1 MTTPNSLP
9 FPPSPDDGDVVI
21 RNDMLGVYH
30 KDINTWAIMRL
41 TSSPDL
47 KLNTVENWS
56 DKDWKQG
63 SLVISGGQEYYA
75 VTDIKT
81 GDPAPGAPGSSW
93 KNVSV
98 VRKIEDL
105 TDVDP
110 SLPRTAGH
118 ILIWNGTRYVPGPIV
133 TKVLSAT
140 SNQVFNQLGATT
152 SDKLNA
158 VYPLLNKVPGE
169 APGSGAVIIVTHVDA
184 LHQALEGAWY
194 FDGTKWLQGGG
205 AGGGGGATTEQN
217 FRAAES
223 TAQKP
228 GALAGDLDIVTE
240 ALKHQINVF
249 DGANWQEVL
258 KETTIKQWIAAGS
271 LFQGTRTGLAGTG
284 DTLANLPTP
293 GPTNKGFYWTWTG
306 AANTSV
312 TPTDF
317 PAGGFTATLQVG
329 DWIQSDG
336 TKLVHV
342 PSDLLS
348 KLRWNSLGS
357 FQPWSDTNW
366 ESNSL
371 VVDNG
376 KFYRAS
382 AAITTGGI
390 APGAAGSLWTDIT
403 PVPALGGLTDVDLST
418 ASPVDGE
425 VLVYDQLNNNWH
437 NVQLAL
443 NDLSDVNA
451 DVTDPASDG
460 AVFQWDLATQQWV
473 AGNRLILRLEDLGD
487 TGQLGGAAAGQVPF
501 WDATTNE
508 WKPLTLPAGKFLGSL
523 ATPPLTGNTSEV
535 FYQNVAG
542 TFPVGATTPVPY
554 VVGMNPVLQA
564 GAEPDPANP
573 GQPLRN
579 TGGVVALTAGWIFSF
594 NGTNYSVNN
603 TAKLIARINA
613 GETSPTQWAV
623 GVTPP
628 ITAVTG
634 STATFAVGF
643 YQWNGTAWSPI
654 ANSLSSLSDTAALA
668 TATDGQMATWDAA
681 NKRWIPTHAPN
692 ELNDL
697 DDVRLSALADGQVL
711 KFDLTA
717 NEWHNSTVDSYTK
730 AQIDTKIS
738 TLVVGFAHGVAAQS
752 IVQDPPTA
760 PVADELYIVG
770 TLPTGLFATH
780 ANELAVW
787 DGTKWVFSVAQPN
800 EAHLVEDQSATYGW
814 SGTAWV
820 KVASA
825 VSGGTS
831 AQAGVGEI
839 VPWIGNTFPTTD
851 YLECKGQV
859 IAIPTYSDL
868 HNAIGNK
875 YNPGT
880 AADGTSTFAL
890 PDLRGYFLRGDKT
903 GLTAGTA
910 HPWTTGLPK
919 TAFGT
924 TSDGSHSHSF
934 KRSNNNFSGD
944 GKYRDA
950 QLSTIDAS
958 GGGSAVGGG
967 IVSGGAHSHAVTGG
981 DAETAPDHFV
991 VKWLIRY
998 KPINGGAT
1006 GAAGP
1011 KGDATPL
1018 GEVWQVGSIQ
1028 QSMLTETQWATLLG
1042 PTEGAKW
1049 VLADGRNCA
1058 GTKYAQI
1065 TGKTNLPD
1073 LRGAFLRSA
1082 GQNNNKSTKWNGG
1095 DVGQWFEDSTALPK
1109 TAFTT
1114 SNPGNHD
1121 HGGMAGLNVICQ
1133 DIGGHDLNPNAGGN
1147 REGIRNFQ
1155 AAGGHTHT
1163 IGGGDAQTAPVH
1175 VAVNVFIKIN

>member
-1 MTTPNSLP
+1 VVVTATADGQVITWDQMAGRWVAKAPSAATSGTTKS
-9 FPPSPDDGDVVI
+9 FVKGTQAAPDQANGVGPAQLRPGDI
-21 RNDMLGVYH
+21 QFTAENLH
-30 KDINTWAIMRL
+30 KE
-41 TSSPDL
+41 L
-47 KLNTVENWS
+47 KF
-56 DKDWKQG
+56 
-63 SLVISGGQEYYA
+63 
-75 VTDIKT
+75 
-81 GDPAPGAPGSSW
+81 
-93 KNVSV
+93 
-98 VRKIEDL
+98 
-105 TDVDP
+105 
-110 SLPRTAGH
+110 
-118 ILIWNGTRYVPGPIV
+118 WNGAAWVES
-133 TKVLSAT
+133 LSE
-140 SNQVFNQLGATT
+140 
-152 SDKLNA
+152 D
-158 VYPLLNKVPGE
+158 
-169 APGSGAVIIVTHVDA
+169 
-184 LHQALEGAWY
+184 
-194 FDGTKWLQGGG
+194 
-205 AGGGGGATTEQN
+205 
-217 FRAAES
+217 
-223 TAQKP
+223 
-228 GALAGDLDIVTE
+228 
-240 ALKHQINVF
+240 
-249 DGANWQEVL
+249 
-258 KETTIKQWIAAGS
+258 TIKQWISAGS
-271 LFQGTRTGLAGTG
+271 LFRGVVKESGLATLPAVA
-284 DTLANLPTP
+284 LANR
-293 GPTNKGFYWTWTG
+293 GFYYSWTG
-306 AANTSV
+306 APGHVV
-312 TPTDF
+312 TAADPGIGTDL
-317 PAGGFTATLQVG
+317 AGEVLQVG

-336 TKLVHV
+336 AKWVHV
-342 PSDLLS
+342 PGDLLS
-348 KLRWNSLGS
+348 KQRWDSLGS
-357 FQPWSDTNW
+357 FTSWSDTSW
-366 ESNSL
+366 EKGS
-371 VVDNG
+371 VVSYQ
-376 KFYRAS
+376 KAFFRANALIS
-382 AAITTGGI
+382 
-390 APGAAGSLWTDIT
+390 PGDLPPGDPGSKWTDIT
-403 PVPALGGLTDVDLST
+403 PLPHMKLEELEDCLNLAAAADMQVPAWDAV
-418 ASPVDGE
+418 
-425 VLVYDQLNNNWH
+425 NNEW
-437 NVQLAL
+437 VPRQLAL

-473 AGNRLILRLEDLGD
+473 AANTLALRLEDLGD
-487 TGQLGGAAAGQVPF
+487 TGQLGGAAEGQVPI
-501 WDATTNE
+501 WDDTNKN
-508 WKPLTLPAGKFLGSL
+508 WKPFTLPAGKFLGSL
-523 ATPPLTGNTSEV
+523 AIPPLTGNTSEV

-542 TFPVGATTPVPY
+542 TFPVGATTPVAY
-554 VVGMNPVLQA
+554 VAAMNPVLQA
-564 GAEPDPANP
+564 GAQPDPANP
-573 GQPLRN
+573 SQPLRN

-613 GETSPTQWAV
+613 GETSPTQWLA

-668 TATDGQMATWDAA
+668 TATDGQMVTWDAA
-681 NKRWIPTHAPN
+681 NKRWIPTYAPN

-697 DDVRLSALADGQVL
+697 DDVRLGPLADGQVL

-730 AQIDTKIS
+730 AQVDTKIS

-752 IVQDPPTA
+752 IVQDPPTT

-787 DGTKWVFSVAQPN
+787 DGAKWTFSAAQPN

-839 VPWIGNTFPTTD
+839 VAWLGNTFPTTD

-859 IAIPTYSDL
+859 VAIPTYSDL
-868 HNAIGNK
+868 HNVIGNK
-875 YNPGT
+875 YNAST

-890 PDLRGYFLRGDKT
+890 PDLRGYFLRGDKA

-924 TSDGSHSHSF
+924 TNDGSHSHSF

-950 QLSTIDAS
+950 QLSTIDSS

-967 IVSGGAHSHAVTGG
+967 IVSGGSHTHAVTGG

-1006 GAAGP
+1006 GIAGP

-1028 QSMLTETQWATLLG
+1028 QSMLTESQWATLLG
-1042 PTEGAKW
+1042 PVEGAKW
-1049 VLADGRNCA
+1049 VLADGRNCT
-1058 GTKYAQI
+1058 GTKYGQI
-1065 TGKTNLPD
+1065 TGKSTLPD

-1095 DVGQWFEDSTALPK
+1095 AVGEWFEDSTALPK

-1121 HGGMAGLNVICQ
+1121 HGGMAGLNVVAQ
-1133 DIGGHDLNPNAGGN
+1133 DLRNHDVNPTAGGN
-1147 REGIRNFQ
+1147 AEGVRNFQ
-1155 AAGGHTHT
+1155 ADGGHTHT
-1163 IGGGDAQTAPVH
+1163 ISGGDAQTAPVH